1 VAPAKKD
8 NVCTSCGQFGTSPQ
22 GSSSSAACVCSAG
35 YGTA

>member
-22 GSSSSAACVCSAG
+22 GSSNSAACVCSAG